1 MKTARA
7 TVVSLV
13 ILAAVNRLVAQPTL
27 RITSPRNGAVV
38 NSGQTL
44 TVSVNA
50 SGTFSK
56 VVIVG
61 EGRIGFTKYLTA
73 PPYQFSIS
81 IPANMAS
88 GMFALTAIGVSPG
101 QNV

>member
-1 MKTARA
+1 
-7 TVVSLV
+7 LP
-13 ILAAVNRLVAQPTL
+13 AQATL

-38 NSGQTL
+38 NSGRAL
-44 TVSVNA
+44 TVTVEA

-56 VVIVG
+56 VFIVG
-61 EGRIGFTKYLTA
+61 KDPIGFTKYLAA

-88 GMFALTAIGVSPG
+88 GIFALTAGGTSPG
-101 QNV
+101 QNVYSDPVSIDVERSDAPLR